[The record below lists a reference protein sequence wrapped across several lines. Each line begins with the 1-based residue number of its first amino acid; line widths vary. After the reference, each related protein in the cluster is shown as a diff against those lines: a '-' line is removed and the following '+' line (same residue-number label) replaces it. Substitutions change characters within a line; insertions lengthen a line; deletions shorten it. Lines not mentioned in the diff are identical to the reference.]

1 MSSDSD
7 FLRSCIAAV
16 MVHVIHHPLY
26 TLKSQMMYYGPQFR
40 IKEFVRN
47 FIKSPT
53 FLYRGLVPRTLGVM
67 PEKAVKLKVVDTV
80 GHWIDQ
86 HGPQQ
91 VATSYSLFL
100 ARWAVSGAAGGVVT
114 TLVGC
119 PTDRAMV
126 LAQIRRQGF
135 ATVIRETGLKGL
147 YLGWTATLYRDMAF
161 NSTFFALREGGVK
174 LWTLNHEGQP
184 PSIMPRHV
192 IGLCAGMVAATI
204 SCPFDVLKTRMQG
217 RQLGEAYRPCLS
229 IALDIVRNEG
239 FKFLFKGLLP
249 RLYVVP
255 SAMAALIIVNE
266 ELARF
271 F

>member
-1 MSSDSD
+1 MSSDSE
-7 FLRSCIAAV
+7 FVRSCIAAG
-16 MVHVIHHPLY
+16 MVHVLHHPLY

-40 IKEFVRN
+40 LKEFISN
-47 FIKSPT
+47 TIKGPT

-67 PEKAVKLKVVDTV
+67 PEKAVKLKVVDFV
-80 GHWIDQ
+80 GHWIDR
-86 HGPQQ
+86 HGPQE
-91 VATSYSLFL
+91 VATSYTLFL
-100 ARWAVSGAAGGVVT
+100 ARWGVSGAAGGVVT

-126 LAQIRRQGF
+126 LAQIRKQGF
-135 ATVIRETGLKGL
+135 MTVIRETGLKGL
-147 YLGWTATLYRDMAF
+147 YLGWTATLYRDMSF
-161 NSTFFALREGGVK
+161 NGTFFALREGGVK
-174 LWTLNHEGQP
+174 WWTQYHNGEP
-184 PSIMPRHV
+184 PSILPRHG
-192 IGLCAGMVAATI
+192 IGLCAGMIAATI
-204 SCPFDVLKTRMQG
+204 SCPFDVIKTRMQG
-217 RQLGEAYRPCLS
+217 RQLGDVHRSCSS
-229 IALDIVRNEG
+229 IVFDIVQNEG

>member
-1 MSSDSD
+1 MFGSQCDVTVALRTHYLIMSSQRES
-7 FLRSCIAAV
+7 
-16 MVHVIHHPLY
+16 H
-26 TLKSQMMYYGPQFR
+26 TLISSSYL
-40 IKEFVRN
+40 
-47 FIKSPT
+47 SPS
-53 FLYRGLVPRTLGVM
+53 
-67 PEKAVKLKVVDTV
+67 K
-80 GHWIDQ
+80 
-86 HGPQQ
+86 
-91 VATSYSLFL
+91 
-100 ARWAVSGAAGGVVT
+100 
-114 TLVGC
+114 GC

-217 RQLGEAYRPCLS
+217 RQLG
-229 IALDIVRNEG
+229 
-239 FKFLFKGLLP
+239 
-249 RLYVVP
+249 
-255 SAMAALIIVNE
+255 
-266 ELARF
+266 
-271 F
+271 